1 MPVESSNL
9 CTEGISRGKTVLV
22 YMDGREVQAFEG
34 DSVLGLLWANGE
46 HDLHRTARTRE
57 ARGFFCGI
65 GVCFD
70 CLVTIDGKRNV
81 RACLERVKQGMRI
94 SRQQDAGYQR

>member
-1 MPVESSNL
+1 MPVEPSNL
-9 CTEGISRGKTVLV
+9 RTEGISRGDIVLV
-22 YMDGREVQAFEG
+22 YIEDREVQAFEG
-34 DSVLGLLWANGE
+34 DTVLGLLWANGD
-46 HDLHRTARTRE
+46 HDLRRTARTRE
-57 ARGFFCGI
+57 VRGFFCGI

-70 CLVTIDGKRNV
+70 CLVTIDGRRNV